1 MDIISHPTATPF
13 RQFAASGTRRLQP
26 HQAVEPTVPELGMLI
41 LGAAVYITHISKENE
56 PALTV
61 SVYVKRQWATRGHM
75 ANLAYRQK
83 QRVTFEAARSAETQ
97 F

>member
-1 MDIISHPTATPF
+1 MPLKQRGWPQGD
-13 RQFAASGTRRLQP
+13 
-26 HQAVEPTVPELGMLI
+26 
-41 LGAAVYITHISKENE
+41 E

-61 SVYVKRQWATRGHM
+61 SVYVNRQWATREHM

-83 QRVTFEAARSAETQ
+83 QRVTLEAARSAETQ